1 MTYAD
6 LLWVILIKKKQFC
19 CFGYFTWLSK
29 LQLNPSWVWHEDDSA
44 HHHHPTPLCK
54 LNVCIISAVTDPIWT
69 KLQTVMV
76 TFVQATFVHLTISAI
91 TQLNQFW
98 QNYWTQFF
106 GGQQFLDQHFVRPKM
121 LLVICHA
128 LLGTLDMSILVF
140 EYLLVNLDFSI
151 FTLHTVLLANVNN

>member
-1 MTYAD
+1 MDISPDCQNSNSTQVGFGMKMTLHTTTTQHHYANSMSALSQ
-6 LLWVILIKKKQFC
+6 LLLTR
-19 CFGYFTWLSK
+19 FGPNFKVSLTCV
-29 LQLNPSWVWHEDDSA
+29 NCHGD
-44 HHHHPTPLCK
+44 
-54 LNVCIISAVTDPIWT
+54 I
-69 KLQTVMV
+69 
-76 TFVQATFVHLTISAI
+76 FVQATFVHLTISAI

-98 QNYWTQFF
+98 PNYWTQFL